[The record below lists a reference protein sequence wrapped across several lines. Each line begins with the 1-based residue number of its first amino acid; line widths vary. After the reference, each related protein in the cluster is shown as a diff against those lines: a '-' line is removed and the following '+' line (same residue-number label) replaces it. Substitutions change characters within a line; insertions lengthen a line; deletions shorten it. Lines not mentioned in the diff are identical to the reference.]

1 MIVTPDGGS
10 TPGPSFRSE
19 APLPEPQEWYA
30 LRVRSQREFRVRD
43 ELTALG
49 TEHFLPTYD
58 ATVRWSDR
66 EKRVEKL
73 FFPGYIFA
81 RLAERDARRAPGDIN
96 YVMEVL
102 GIAGEPLAIPPEQ
115 IDALQR
121 AIESRLTVECCPYVA
136 GSLVR
141 VKTGPLAGVSGVVE
155 RISGET
161 RITIT
166 CELLRRAV
174 RVQIDAADL
183 EAAADVRG

>member
-10 TPGPSFRSE
+10 TPGPSFRSG
-19 APLPEPQEWYA
+19 APLPEPLEWYG
-30 LRVRSQREFRVRD
+30 LRVRSMREFRVRA
-43 ELTALG
+43 ALLDAG
-49 TEHFLPTYD
+49 TEAFLPTYD

-66 EKRVEKL
+66 EKRVERL

-81 RLAERDARRAPGDIN
+81 RFSEREARRAANDIN
-96 YVMEVL
+96 FVMETL
-102 GIAGEPLAIPPEQ
+102 GIGGEPVAIPPEQ

-121 AIESRLTVECCPYVA
+121 AIESRDAVPCLPYVMGDTVA
-136 GSLVR
+136 
-141 VKTGPLAGVSGVVE
+141 VKSGPLAGVSGIVE

-183 EAAADVRG
+183 EAAA